1 MFTVK
6 HAGKRLSGW
15 PRGRREDNIKMNLK
29 EMCQY
34 EKLCFHSAQYRDYWR
49 VLVNAA
55 LKLRFT

>member
-34 EKLCFHSAQYRDYWR
+34 EKFY
-49 VLVNAA
+49 
-55 LKLRFT
+55 